1 MTPWPGNRKIH
12 MMRVHLLSLRR
23 RFSISPAAFLASA
36 LALLI
41 TAAGS
46 PSPGQPI
53 DGAKAVQL
61 ARDYLSTDDDAKR
74 KSLAAR
80 LAEYR
85 GDIPSVLK
93 ALSARSFEPVKAGYH
108 PEEHFTVPEL
118 LAKHPKDLLFFN
130 VPDSYRPDRPTGLIV
145 FLHGGGKDDFTAE
158 FLPPRADVFP
168 PKNDRQAVQG
178 QGSCS
183 EFFLLRGSAAIS
195 RRSAIKSIRLF

>member
-1 MTPWPGNRKIH
+1 

-85 GDIPSVLK
+85 G
-93 ALSARSFEPVKAGYH
+93 
-108 PEEHFTVPEL
+108 
-118 LAKHPKDLLFFN
+118 
-130 VPDSYRPDRPTGLIV
+130 
-145 FLHGGGKDDFTAE
+145 GKDDFTAE

-178 QGSCS
+178 QGSDS